1 MLFQEL
7 LTERIQFKLFLGLH
21 IKLMIPPLVSRM
33 LRNLEGVLSL
43 ANVIRA
49 DLKEIVIRYLLL
61 PGRSLSGLW
70 NFRVAELLGLRNWI
84 CLEKL
89 L

>member
-1 MLFQEL
+1 MLV
-7 LTERIQFKLFLGLH
+7 
-21 IKLMIPPLVSRM
+21 PPLVCRM

-43 ANVIRA
+43 AHVIGA
-49 DLKEIVIRYLLL
+49 NFKEIIIRHLLL
-61 PGRSLSGLW
+61 PGRSFSGVW
-70 NFRVAELLGLRNWI
+70 NLRVAELLGLCDRI

>member
-1 MLFQEL
+1 
-7 LTERIQFKLFLGLH
+7 
-21 IKLMIPPLVSRM
+21 M

-61 PGRSLSGLW
+61 PGRSFSGVWDL
-70 NFRVAELLGLRNWI
+70 RVAELLGLCDRI